1 MVSPRPCSLTEKRKV
16 TTLLLTADRRNER
29 LSVLR
34 SGAVHAGLALFLML
48 FLTALEHEL
57 QRRGWFP
64 IRGMVA
70 FLAGMTVITAVWA
83 VSTHD
88 AQARLYRQIKG
99 VIQNHWFLWLAFLA
113 LAQASYIYLL
123 RTDVRPV
130 DSVFYVLPF
139 LACLA
144 AALLPLVPPIRNHW
158 QTYLWGAFLLYC
170 LTVWI
175 DVGFPGTF
183 TAVEWRPAGLA
194 SDSNTGAY
202 MVTMLAIP
210 LLTYRHLRVRS
221 LLVLYLAG
229 LTVFFT
235 LSRGGAL
242 VFLLMNLGYVW
253 LLLRHCPSRRPFIA
267 ACTGSVLAVT
277 VLSAWLTSS
286 TLPIFQKPI
295 PVFQQEN
302 AARRVDNIHPQ
313 RWFSYVLRADGAA
326 VRHFLARYERFG
338 RITSTDILA
347 APSPAFRS
355 AVLFDSPILAA
366 LPQGYVLVASP
377 RLVRLRNALEAVW
390 TSPWIGYG
398 TKFNVR
404 RNISS
409 HNMYLGTWID
419 FGVLGPVLYLA
430 FLGAVW
436 CGFWRKRYW
445 PGVFLA
451 GLMVGWSLFSQTV
464 LGTRAL
470 FVLLGLLLGLQYG
483 SSPAET
489 AFPVYDDASRE
500 AQ

>member
-1 MVSPRPCSLTEKRKV
+1 MVTRSYSLAEKRKV
-16 TTLLLTADRRNER
+16 TALLLRADRRHER
-29 LSVLR
+29 LSVLQN
-34 SGAVHAGLALFLML
+34 GAVHAGVALFLLL
-48 FLTALEHEL
+48 FLTALEYEL

-64 IRGMVA
+64 VRGMVA
-70 FLAGMTVITAVWA
+70 FLAGTTVILAVWA
-83 VSTHD
+83 ASTLD
-88 AQARLYRQIKG
+88 AKERLSRQIKA
-99 VIQNHWFLWLAFLA
+99 VVRNHWFLWLAFLA

-123 RTDVRPV
+123 RTDVRPI

-158 QTYLWGAFLLYC
+158 PIYLWGAFVLYC

-175 DVGFPGTF
+175 DVGWPGTF

-194 SDSNTGAY
+194 GDSNTGAY
-202 MVTMLAIP
+202 MVIMLAIP
-210 LLTYRHLRVRS
+210 LLSYRQLRVRS

-242 VFLLMNLGYVW
+242 VFLLINLGYVG
-253 LLLRHCPSRRPFIA
+253 LLLRQRPARRSFIA
-267 ACTGSVLAVT
+267 ASTGSVLAVT

-326 VRHFLARYERFG
+326 VRHFLTRYESFG
-338 RITSTDILA
+338 RITSADVLA
-347 APSPAFRS
+347 AANPAFQS
-355 AVLFDSPILAA
+355 TALFDSPLLAA
-366 LPQGYVLVASP
+366 LPKGYVLVASP
-377 RLVRLRNALEAVW
+377 RLVRLRNALEAVQ

-430 FLGAVW
+430 FLGTAW
-436 CGFWRKRYW
+436 YGFWRKRYW

-470 FVLLGLLLGLQYG
+470 FVLLGLLLGLQYVARR
-483 SSPAET
+483 AET
-489 AFPVYDDASRE
+489 AFPVSDDSSCDAR
-500 AQ
+500 